1 MELSQVD
8 VGFTINGPQ
17 VATIFPSPLTRIV
30 NASNVIY
37 ITNLEITNLEII
49 FKMNAVNLQV

>member
-37 ITNLEITNLEII
+37 ITNLEII